1 MNAVRRERP
10 RHNQQIVTVE
20 RATIVTWHA
29 VNLSHAKET
38 RSKMPRKNCLRTNR
52 YGPDVPT
59 TAIWMVL
66 AGTCV
71 FSQAPAWKD
80 PSPHRV
86 QFVRVEDAVQIEVL
100 DWGGSGRAVVLLAG
114 SGNSAHVFDEFAPK
128 LTDICH
134 VYGITRRGY
143 GASSYPESGFSAER
157 LGEDVI
163 AVLDALHLTA
173 PVLAGHSLGG
183 HELTAVA
190 SAHPGRIAGLVY
202 MDSTADPTFDWKPY
216 QELRKKLPSTMT
228 VPPIS
233 PEERRSFQSYGH
245 AQRRTVGIAFPESE
259 LRNVFTVNS
268 DGSMGAYKTPARVGA
283 SIFTGMRK
291 PDYSRIRVPVLAFY
305 VLPKGLEEQI
315 ELYQPKNAEERAA
328 MEQVYAADVDFAK
341 TSMGRLRSGVPDAR
355 VVEFAGANHYVFL
368 SNEPEVLREVR
379 LFLTALH

>member
-1 MNAVRRERP
+1 MA
-10 RHNQQIVTVE
+10 
-20 RATIVTWHA
+20 TWH
-29 VNLSHAKET
+29 SSTHRDAKET
-38 RSKMPRKNCLRTNR
+38 RSKMPRKRCLRMNR
-52 YGPDVPT
+52 YGQNVPT
-59 TAIWMVL
+59 TAILMVL

-114 SGNSAHVFDEFAPK
+114 SGNSAHVFDDFAPK
-128 LTDICH
+128 LTGFCH

-143 GASSYPESGFSAER
+143 GASSRPESGYSAER
-157 LGEDVI
+157 LGEDVV

-228 VPPIS
+228 SPPIS
-233 PEERRSFQSYGH
+233 SEEHRSFQLYGQW
-245 AQRRTVGIAFPESE
+245 QRRT
-259 LRNVFTVNS
+259 T
-268 DGSMGAYKTPARVGA
+268 
-283 SIFTGMRK
+283 
-291 PDYSRIRVPVLAFY
+291 
-305 VLPKGLEEQI
+305 
-315 ELYQPKNAEERAA
+315 
-328 MEQVYAADVDFAK
+328 
-341 TSMGRLRSGVPDAR
+341 
-355 VVEFAGANHYVFL
+355 
-368 SNEPEVLREVR
+368 
-379 LFLTALH
+379 